1 MTVKT
6 NAYTTAIETIHAP
19 SSAIENALKAAK
31 CPKKKSRHLLP
42 IGIAAAIAAA
52 VIGMVLIYGVYIEP
66 KAQLILDSGESVTV
80 TLNSRGK
87 VLEAKGYP
95 ALGGKSAEEAIEA
108 IVNKMMEDDK
118 LTKDENTLIIGTSG
132 NDLSPEQAAE
142 CVNGAFD
149 DAGFDGCTIAIA
161 VENDIK
167 TQRRQS
173 ATRACVINLL
183 NTYEP
188 TFSVENLSKLTS
200 NELGLLLVK
209 NIQNED
215 ILITGAPSE
224 SAYIGFD
231 GAMQKALRLSEFREN
246 ELSDASVVYSVYH
259 GRLIYLVRLNAGDN
273 SEAYFI
279 NAITGATE
287 EAVKASSKEID
298 KVVNEAI
305 GKPSPVQDPT
315 QYPTD
320 TVVAPSAA
328 PFTDAAPIDDEANTD
343 SKPFVDD
350 PTTGVQATEKFADQ
364 PTSSLH
370 TQAATTAESA
380 DYKTIPVTLTELSF
394 VVASPSDNAREIAYQ
409 TLFEGQFLEDRRG
422 EKTNGGEMAVITN
435 SSQLRAFLKE
445 HDYRFTDH
453 QGHTLNDRYDS
464 DYFKTHF
471 ILASACTV
479 SDASYYTTVTR
490 LCSDGGMIYT
500 ENSLSY
506 GAARSGEYFCH
517 TLSLYG
523 VSRSEASSAL
533 PITVY

>member
-1 MTVKT
+1 MKT
-6 NAYTTAIETIHAP
+6 NAYTTAIVAIHAP
-19 SSAIENALKAAK
+19 SSAIDNALKAAK
-31 CPKKKSRHLLP
+31 SPKKKNRHLLP

-52 VIGMVLIYGVYIEP
+52 VIGMVLIYGIYIEP
-66 KAQLILDSGESVTV
+66 KAQLILDSRESVTV
-80 TLNSRGK
+80 TLNSRGR

-95 ALGGKSAEEAIEA
+95 TLAGQSAEEAIEA
-108 IVNKMMEDDK
+108 IVSKMIEDEK
-118 LTKDENTLIIGTSG
+118 LTKDENTLIVGTSG
-132 NDLSPEQAAE
+132 SDLSPEQAVE

-149 DAGFDGCTIAIA
+149 DAGFDGCAIAIA
-161 VENDIK
+161 VEDDIK
-167 TQRRQS
+167 GKRRQS
-173 ATRACVINLL
+173 AARACVINLL

-188 TFSVENLSKLTS
+188 TLSVENLSKLTS
-200 NELGLLLVK
+200 NELGLLLIK
-209 NIQNED
+209 NVQNDD
-215 ILITGAPSE
+215 IFITGAPSE

-231 GAMQKALRLSEFREN
+231 GAMQKALRLSGFREN

-259 GRLIYLVRLNAGDN
+259 GRLIYLVRLNAGDY

-287 EAVKASSKEID
+287 EAVKASAEEID

-315 QYPTD
+315 QNPTD

-328 PFTDAAPIDDEANTD
+328 PFSQAATVNDEANTD
-343 SKPFVDD
+343 SKPPVDD
-350 PTTGVQATEKFADQ
+350 PTTGVQATEKAADQ
-364 PTSSLH
+364 PTSSLQ
-370 TQAATTAESA
+370 TQAATAAESA
-380 DYKTIPVTLTELSF
+380 DYKTIPLTLRELSF
-394 VVASPSDNAREIAYQ
+394 VVTSPPDNAREIEYQ

-422 EKTNGGEMAVITN
+422 EKTNCGEMAVISN
-435 SSQLRAFLKE
+435 STQLRAFLDE
-445 HDYRFTDH
+445 HGYRFTDR

-506 GAARSGEYFCH
+506 GAAHSGEFDCH

-523 VSRSEASSAL
+523 VNRSQASSAL